1 MGLSAL
7 GWAENRERAVVK
19 QPFVFAISGYKN
31 SGKTN
36 LTGRVI
42 PELKRRGYRVAVI
55 KHDGHDF
62 VGDVPGTDS
71 FRHREAGAC
80 GCAVFSKKRI
90 MITRELEPEDKL
102 PDEQMLFKAFPWAD
116 IILLEGLKN
125 SSYPKCI
132 CRFPKEELPSAE
144 ELADRIEEEMKQR

>member
-31 SGKTN
+31 SGKTT
-36 LTGRVI
+36 LICRLI

-71 FRHREAGAC
+71 FRQIGRAH
-80 GCAVFSKKRI
+80 V
-90 MITRELEPEDKL
+90 
-102 PDEQMLFKAFPWAD
+102 
-116 IILLEGLKN
+116 
-125 SSYPKCI
+125 
-132 CRFPKEELPSAE
+132 
-144 ELADRIEEEMKQR
+144 